1 MKRKAWIAAAST
13 AILVALGAAAKRYI
27 DGKYDSGEWA

>member
-1 MKRKAWIAAAST
+1 MRKALLAAAST

-27 DGKYDSGEWA
+27 DHKYDSGEW